1 MLNAEVLNNISENLN
16 VRELAGIN
24 MRDQLNQSH
33 RLATFLMGIADICL
47 INIEDWSSV
56 SPILQMVCLTFIK
69 FKTQDENGIFQPAQC
84 LFIDQEFKDIST
96 LDWLVGQND
105 VIMELNKSA
114 KKSSEI
120 INKTYMDLTFND
132 VIKIKCKKM
141 DEFFISCL
149 ENNECLEE
157 YENNSVFNSVKLNY
171 IWLEKSDNSVISEKY
186 INQIDGIASKLFQ
199 MFSCN
204 TIKKNASRDI
214 SRLRLQLEN
223 LTKLMKSENFF
234 AENVE
239 TWRMQKLYE
248 KIFKNRW
255 KNRSDQLSDLIEE
268 IAKKFR
274 NGESWKMRELYDQFF
289 EQRWKNQSA
298 KLSKINEQI
307 SKKIGNGEILLG
319 IDETFRIV
327 QDEIMFEEEGII
339 KAISEQDIKK
349 YFKQR
354 LIYQMRDRIN
364 KKILAERRKIKEQ
377 LLRSKFTFS
386 KQKLSQAEIDR
397 CNIILQ
403 TFQTENSAG
412 SNQLDDMFE
421 QFCSSDLLFSNLE
434 SLKDD
439 IDLSNED
446 QKLNYRCSAFFGF
459 HSALDSEN
467 CEMVIQSLFPNTYSI
482 DNWQFTKSEFLTIDV
497 MRDESYFNTSSIS
510 IIEVQID
517 YSPLMSDLHNGFEQI
532 IDDILFTK
540 RGYDQPVD
548 ENVIRGI
555 CIRFKNSLDLTI
567 RKYKI
572 EKFVK
577 PKFLVVCLVYAI
589 FKMLLGRLFY
599 NFERYVK
606 QDDPLE
612 HLEMQKQTLRKL
624 FVLHINQDGVERSH
638 SRLKED
644 FIFFAKKPFD
654 TTSFESEKLMLTY
667 MNRISI
673 NEDEANEV
681 LGAFTLEDKNF
692 SMDFSYHIH
701 KCNPDQGRISL
712 KTLSFF

>member
-33 RLATFLMGIADICL
+33 RLATFLMGVADICL

-171 IWLEKSDNSVISEKY
+171 IWLEQSDNSVISEKY

-268 IAKKFR
+268 IAKKWRIMENARALRPIFR
-274 NGESWKMRELYDQFF
+274 AALEK
-289 EQRWKNQSA
+289 
-298 KLSKINEQI
+298 SK
-307 SKKIGNGEILLG
+307 
-319 IDETFRIV
+319 
-327 QDEIMFEEEGII
+327 
-339 KAISEQDIKK
+339 
-349 YFKQR
+349 
-354 LIYQMRDRIN
+354 
-364 KKILAERRKIKEQ
+364 
-377 LLRSKFTFS
+377 
-386 KQKLSQAEIDR
+386 
-397 CNIILQ
+397 C
-403 TFQTENSAG
+403 
-412 SNQLDDMFE
+412 
-421 QFCSSDLLFSNLE
+421 
-434 SLKDD
+434 
-439 IDLSNED
+439 
-446 QKLNYRCSAFFGF
+446 
-459 HSALDSEN
+459 
-467 CEMVIQSLFPNTYSI
+467 
-482 DNWQFTKSEFLTIDV
+482 
-497 MRDESYFNTSSIS
+497 
-510 IIEVQID
+510 
-517 YSPLMSDLHNGFEQI
+517 
-532 IDDILFTK
+532 
-540 RGYDQPVD
+540 
-548 ENVIRGI
+548 
-555 CIRFKNSLDLTI
+555 
-567 RKYKI
+567 
-572 EKFVK
+572 
-577 PKFLVVCLVYAI
+577 
-589 FKMLLGRLFY
+589 
-599 NFERYVK
+599 
-606 QDDPLE
+606 
-612 HLEMQKQTLRKL
+612 
-624 FVLHINQDGVERSH
+624 
-638 SRLKED
+638 
-644 FIFFAKKPFD
+644 
-654 TTSFESEKLMLTY
+654 
-667 MNRISI
+667 
-673 NEDEANEV
+673 
-681 LGAFTLEDKNF
+681 
-692 SMDFSYHIH
+692 
-701 KCNPDQGRISL
+701 
-712 KTLSFF
+712 